1 MAYDSSKPANGGSLV
16 SADIRENFRALKEDG
31 IVLPK
36 TGTGATDACAGND
49 AILSNTRTPTDGS
62 VTEAILAGNTQNAL
76 IVLPVISIFLNDIE
90 LAPDR
95 KKGTG
100 TVRTTMVA
108 PPGSLPNEVETL
120 YQKQPIPYNFIF
132 DVTIWSYNSQ
142 QDFQIAEQILTLFDP
157 TMQIQTSD
165 SRYDPTSITTIE
177 LMNVQDETEAAIGTE
192 RRMLKRTYTFTVIWL
207 NGSIIQPSIFSFIIS
222 SKKRSLI
229 YAGVGLTSLG

>member
-1 MAYDSSKPANGGSLV
+1 MAIFAGMEIQHDDGEYQSVNVRYAN
-16 SADIRENFRALKEDG
+16 ADR
-31 IVLPK
+31 
-36 TGTGATDACAGND
+36 
-49 AILSNTRTPTDGS
+49 

-192 RRMLKRTYTFTVIWL
+192 RRMLKRTYTFTVYGWL
-207 NGSIIQPSIFSFIIS
+207 S
-222 SKKRSLI
+222 SPALRTKNLLERIKVNLYNATQNIENIDIDLFNNSDFLETI
-229 YAGVGLTSLG
+229 TVGEAPTCNSDPQ